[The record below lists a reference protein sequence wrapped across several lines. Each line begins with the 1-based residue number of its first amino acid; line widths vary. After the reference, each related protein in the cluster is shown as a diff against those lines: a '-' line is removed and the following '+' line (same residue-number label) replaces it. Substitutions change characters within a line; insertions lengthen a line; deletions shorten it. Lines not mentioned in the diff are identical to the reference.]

1 MLDLSYIIK
10 DMTTERN
17 KAWWNYSIDELE
29 QMADENGNIKLDTKI
44 KATNPYS
51 GQSEMLTPEE
61 HALYIQIKEAERD
74 EDYDTMQ
81 KGLSK
86 FSRMNAKAYMTLLD

>member
-1 MLDLSYIIK
+1 MLDLSYIFN
-10 DMTTERN
+10 DMTTER
-17 KAWWNYSIDELE
+17 
-29 QMADENGNIKLDTKI
+29 I

-61 HALYIQIKEAERD
+61 HKLYIEIKQAEWD
-74 EDYDTMQ
+74 KDYDTVR
-81 KGLSK
+81 KGLDK

>member
-1 MLDLSYIIK
+1 MLDLSYMFK
-10 DMTTERN
+10 DMIERN
-17 KAWWNYSIDELE
+17 
-29 QMADENGNIKLDTKI
+29 I

-61 HALYIQIKEAERD
+61 HKLYIQIKEAELD
-74 EDYDTMQ
+74 EDYKTMQ